1 MPRHLP
7 VPVGLA
13 LHPDPVAPAAFDDLQ
28 DLPRRFPGSGLR
40 PLACVRAPWLDR
52 LADSSGGTQIHLA
65 LENLQTTGSFKVR
78 GALCALDALRRQGA
92 ERVVAASAGNHGAG
106 IAHAARVLGMQATVF
121 VPAGAPASKA
131 SRIEGEGATI
141 VRVPGGYDAAE
152 AAARAAEEREAIPF
166 VSPYDDDHVLAGNGA
181 SLGFELIR
189 CHGRIPDA
197 VVVPIGGG
205 GLASGMALALARH
218 EGVGAPRRVWTVQS
232 EVCAAFALSVSQGE
246 AIETMEASAP
256 TLADGLEGG
265 ISARAFARAASCVAG
280 VSVVSEAMIGRAMQL
295 VRTRL
300 DLRIEGSSAT
310 VVALAMG
317 GLPSDLRGG
326 DAVLL
331 LTGRNV
337 KETHRDLRPE

>member
-1 MPRHLP
+1 MSRHIP

-13 LHPDPVAPAAFDDLQ
+13 LHADPVAPEAFDDLR

-40 PLACVRAPWLDR
+40 PLACVRAPWLDA
-52 LADSSGGTQIHLA
+52 LADGSGGTRIHLA

-78 GALCALDALRRQGA
+78 GALCALDALRRRGA
-92 ERVVAASAGNHGAG
+92 ARVVAASAGNHGAG
-106 IAHAARVLGMQATVF
+106 IAHAARVLGMRATVF
-121 VPAGAPASKA
+121 VPAGAPASKT
-131 SRIEGEGATI
+131 SRIEGEGAVI

-152 AAARAAEEREAIPF
+152 AAARAAAERESLPF

-189 CHGRIPDA
+189 GLDRVPDA

-205 GLASGMALALARH
+205 GLAAGLALALARH

-232 EVCAAFALSVSQGE
+232 EACAAFALSLARGE
-246 AIETMEASAP
+246 ALETLEASAR

-265 ISARAFARAASCVAG
+265 ISARAFARAACSVAG
-280 VSVVSEAMIGRAMQL
+280 VSVVSEAAIGRAMQL

-300 DLRIEGSSAT
+300 EMQIEGSSAT
-310 VVALAMG
+310 VVALAME
-317 GLPSDLRGG
+317 GLPSALRGG
-326 DAVLL
+326 DAVLV
-331 LTGRNV
+331 LTGRNAT
-337 KETHRDLRPE
+337 ETHRDLRPE